1 MIDNI
6 LMVDSESND
15 VPLDPFS
22 LKLNAVK
29 EIDFLW
35 FDQSE
40 MNLIE
45 GDEGS
50 LYANIDPWDA
60 TDQNLVWSSSDESVA
75 MVSTEDGRNAVI
87 KAISAGEATITAT
100 SSNGISASCVVRV
113 EKRFVDVWGIY
124 LNQDNLNM
132 TEGDS
137 ETLTATIDPAD
148 ATDQTITWSS
158 SDESLAVVN
167 ADGAEA
173 TVTALAP
180 GYVEIYASVSNGM
193 TATCHINVEARFIEV
208 TGVSLDQSELNLT
221 EGDTAWLNATVS
233 PDDAT
238 DRILTW
244 TSSDESVVRVS
255 ENGEVTAAAPGNAT
269 VTVTASNGLTA
280 SCNVNVEARFIEVT
294 AISLDQS
301 ELNLTE
307 GDTAWLNATVSP
319 DDATDRSITWSSSDD
334 SVVRVSENGEV
345 SAVSPGNATVTVTA
359 SNGLTASCNLNVEAR
374 FIEVTGIS
382 LDHSEL
388 NLTEGDTA
396 WLNATVFP
404 EDATD
409 RTLTWTSS
417 DESVVRVSE
426 NGEVTAVAPGNATVT
441 VTASN
446 GLSASCSVTVTA
458 RVIAV
463 TEVVL
468 DNTSLEM
475 TEGDT
480 ASLTATVNPADA
492 TDKTLTWTSSDSSV
506 ASVSE
511 NGEIQ
516 ALKAGTATIT
526 VSSANGKTATCVV
539 TVAKKIIEVTSVS
552 FDQTKLDM
560 TEGDTATLM
569 ATVNPSDATD
579 KTLTW
584 TSSDASVA
592 SVSANGEVKALK
604 AGSATIIVSTANG
617 KTAMCE
623 VTVAARI
630 IEVASVSLDKASLEM
645 TEGDA
650 AMLTA
655 TVNPSDATDKTL
667 TWISSDASVASVS
680 ANGEVKALKAGTAII
695 TVSSANGKTA
705 TCKVTVAA
713 KIIEVTG
720 VVLSNTELKMTEGDL
735 ATLTASVQPA
745 DATDKTLTWTSSDVT
760 VATVSA
766 NGEVKAIKEGTA
778 VIIVK
783 ASNGVSAT
791 CKVTVESGIIG
802 VTSVSLDKT
811 SLEMTEGDAATLTAT
826 VNPSD
831 ATDKTLTWTSSDA
844 SVASVSVNGE
854 VKALKAGTAIITV
867 SSANGKTATC
877 KVTVAARVIEVSS
890 VSLDKTSL
898 EMTEGEAAMLTATV
912 NPSDATDKTLTWT
925 SSDTSVASVSAT
937 GEVKALKAGTTNITV
952 SSVNGKTATCKVTV
966 AAKIIEVTGIT
977 LSNTELKMTE
987 GETAT
992 LTAIVAPANATDKT
1006 LTWTSSNNSV
1016 ASVSANGEV
1025 KALKAGS
1032 AIITVNSAN
1041 GKTANCVVTVAKKII
1056 EVTSVSLDQT
1066 KLELTEGDTATLTA
1080 SVNPADATDKTLTWT
1095 SSDSSVATVS
1105 ANGEVKAIKAGST
1118 TITVSA
1124 ANSKT
1129 ATCVVSVAKK
1139 IIEVTGLT
1147 LSNTE
1152 LKMTE
1157 GDVATLTAS
1166 VQPADAT
1173 DKALTWTSS
1182 NEAIATVSANG
1193 EVKAVKEGNAV
1204 ITVKASNGVSATCKV
1219 TVESGI
1225 IVVTSV
1231 TLDKTS
1237 LEMTEGEAAVLKAT
1251 VNPADATD
1259 KTLTWTSS
1267 DSSVATV
1274 SATGEVKAL
1283 KAGTATITV
1292 SSANGKTATCKVT
1305 VAAKIVEVTGITL
1318 SNTELKM
1325 TEGDTATLT
1334 ATVNPS
1340 DATDKTLTWTSSDAS
1355 VASVSINGEVKAL
1368 NAGTATI
1375 TVSSTNGNTATCVV
1389 TVEPKVI
1396 EMQSITLDAEE
1407 LALEVG
1413 DTHQFIATVLPAETT
1428 YPELEWWTDDETV
1441 ATVDQNGFVTMV
1453 GEGTT
1458 TVHVRSVRW
1467 PDIEAVCR
1475 LNVTSGVEGIMEEDA
1490 PCDIYTTNGKLLKQS
1505 VPTSEI
1511 RKLDRGLYIIR
1522 QRGKTT
1528 KLLK

>member
-1 MIDNI
+1 MIKKSLYSLLLMLMLLVPYGASASRFYAEADGLERGKTNTIQFILENPGLSVYGFQADVWLPYGVEPVTKDNGELEISLSDRAREGGYSITSNILSYGAIRMGTFSTNKNPFFGDNGVLVNMTVYVASDFNGGEMSIDNTMI
-6 LMVDSESND
+6 VDGESND
-15 VPLDPFS
+15 IPLDAFA
-22 LKLNAVK
+22 LTLNPLV
-29 EIDFLW
+29 EVSSVW
-35 FDQSE
+35 FEQME
-40 MNLIE
+40 MNLVE
-45 GDEGS
+45 GEENWIF
-50 LYANIDPWDA
+50 ANIDPWDA

-87 KAISAGEATITAT
+87 KAVKAGEATITAT
-100 SSNGISASCVVRV
+100 ASNGISASCVVRV

-137 ETLTATIDPAD
+137 ATLTATIDPAD
-148 ATDQTITWSS
+148 ATDQTINWSS

-180 GYVEIYASVSNGM
+180 GYVEIYASASNGM
-193 TATCHINVEARFIEV
+193 TATCHI
-208 TGVSLDQSELNLT
+208 
-221 EGDTAWLNATVS
+221 
-233 PDDAT
+233 
-238 DRILTW
+238 
-244 TSSDESVVRVS
+244 
-255 ENGEVTAAAPGNAT
+255 
-269 VTVTASNGLTA
+269 
-280 SCNVNVEARFIEVT
+280 NVEARFIEVT

-319 DDATDRSITWSSSDD
+319 DDATDR
-334 SVVRVSENGEV
+334 
-345 SAVSPGNATVTVTA
+345 
-359 SNGLTASCNLNVEAR
+359 
-374 FIEVTGIS
+374 
-382 LDHSEL
+382 
-388 NLTEGDTA
+388 
-396 WLNATVFP
+396 
-404 EDATD
+404 
-409 RTLTWTSS
+409 TLIWTSS

-441 VTASN
+441 VTSSN
-446 GLSASCSVTVTA
+446 GMTASCSVTVIA
-458 RVIAV
+458 KVIAV

-480 ASLTATVNPADA
+480 VSLTATVNPADA
-492 TDKTLTWTSSDSSV
+492 TDKTLTWTSSDASV

-511 NGEIQ
+511 NGEVQ

-552 FDQTKLDM
+552 LDQTKLEL
-560 TEGDTATLM
+560 TEGDIAT
-569 ATVNPSDATD
+569 
-579 KTLTW
+579 
-584 TSSDASVA
+584 
-592 SVSANGEVKALK
+592 
-604 AGSATIIVSTANG
+604 
-617 KTAMCE
+617 
-623 VTVAARI
+623 
-630 IEVASVSLDKASLEM
+630 
-645 TEGDA
+645 
-650 AMLTA
+650 
-655 TVNPSDATDKTL
+655 
-667 TWISSDASVASVS
+667 
-680 ANGEVKALKAGTAII
+680 
-695 TVSSANGKTA
+695 
-705 TCKVTVAA
+705 
-713 KIIEVTG
+713 
-720 VVLSNTELKMTEGDL
+720 
-735 ATLTASVQPA
+735 
-745 DATDKTLTWTSSDVT
+745 
-760 VATVSA
+760 
-766 NGEVKAIKEGTA
+766 
-778 VIIVK
+778 
-783 ASNGVSAT
+783 
-791 CKVTVESGIIG
+791 
-802 VTSVSLDKT
+802 
-811 SLEMTEGDAATLTAT
+811 
-826 VNPSD
+826 
-831 ATDKTLTWTSSDA
+831 
-844 SVASVSVNGE
+844 
-854 VKALKAGTAIITV
+854 
-867 SSANGKTATC
+867 
-877 KVTVAARVIEVSS
+877 
-890 VSLDKTSL
+890 
-898 EMTEGEAAMLTATV
+898 LTATV

-925 SSDTSVASVSAT
+925 SSDTSVASVSA
-937 GEVKALKAGTTNITV
+937 
-952 SSVNGKTATCKVTV
+952 
-966 AAKIIEVTGIT
+966 
-977 LSNTELKMTE
+977 
-987 GETAT
+987 
-992 LTAIVAPANATDKT
+992 
-1006 LTWTSSNNSV
+1006 
-1016 ASVSANGEV
+1016 NGEV
-1025 KALKAGS
+1025 KALKTGT
-1032 AIITVNSAN
+1032 AIITVSSAN
-1041 GKTANCVVTVAKKII
+1041 GKTATCVVTVAKKII

-1080 SVNPADATDKTLTWT
+1080 TVNPADATDKTLTWT
-1095 SSDSSVATVS
+1095 SSDSSVAAVS

-1118 TITVSA
+1118 TITVSS
-1124 ANSKT
+1124 ANGKN

-1139 IIEVTGLT
+1139 IIEVTGIT

-1340 DATDKTLTWTSSDAS
+1340 DATYKTLTWTSSDAS

-1375 TVSSTNGNTATCVV
+1375 TVSSINGKTATCVV

-1407 LALEVG
+1407 FVLEVG
-1413 DTHQFIATVLPAETT
+1413 DTHQFTATVIPAETT

-1441 ATVDQNGFVTMV
+1441 ATVDQNGFVTKV
-1453 GEGTT
+1453 GEGST

-1467 PDIEAVCR
+1467 PDIEATCR
-1475 LNVTSGVEGIMEEDA
+1475 LNVTDAVDCVITDDA

-1505 VPTSEI
+1505 VPTSDI

>member
-1 MIDNI
+1 M
-6 LMVDSESND
+6 
-15 VPLDPFS
+15 
-22 LKLNAVK
+22 
-29 EIDFLW
+29 
-35 FDQSE
+35 
-40 MNLIE
+40 
-45 GDEGS
+45 
-50 LYANIDPWDA
+50 
-60 TDQNLVWSSSDESVA
+60 
-75 MVSTEDGRNAVI
+75 
-87 KAISAGEATITAT
+87 
-100 SSNGISASCVVRV
+100 
-113 EKRFVDVWGIY
+113 
-124 LNQDNLNM
+124 
-132 TEGDS
+132 
-137 ETLTATIDPAD
+137 
-148 ATDQTITWSS
+148 
-158 SDESLAVVN
+158 
-167 ADGAEA
+167 
-173 TVTALAP
+173 
-180 GYVEIYASVSNGM
+180 
-193 TATCHINVEARFIEV
+193 
-208 TGVSLDQSELNLT
+208 
-221 EGDTAWLNATVS
+221 S

-294 AISLDQS
+294 GISLDHS

-319 DDATDRSITWSSSDD
+319 EDATDRTLTWTSSDE

-396 WLNATVFP
+396 WLNATVSP

-426 NGEVTAVAPGNATVT
+426 NGEVSAVSPGNATVT